1 MSDIAWEKAHIRLQI
16 REQRKFITEDELAA
30 GDRDLLSEFKA
41 VLKEDKNFKKIFDK
55 AHTVAVYKAVRGELP
70 CDALANYI
78 KGSGKKTVYPRVQG
92 DDMEFVEIRNPAKE
106 LVPGS
111 FGIPEPAASLKP
123 YEKDKIDIVIVPGIA
138 FDEAGNRLGQGKG
151 YYDRRIASFP
161 EGKRPLLI
169 GVCMDF
175 QLMSLIPVE
184 SSDIPVD
191 MLLCI

>member
-1 MSDIAWEKAHIRLQI
+1 MSDTAWEKAHIRSQI
-16 REQRKFITEDELAA
+16 REQRKFITQDELAA

-41 VLKEDKNFKKIFDK
+41 VLKEDKSFKKVFDK

-70 CDALANYI
+70 CDALTNYF
-78 KGSGKKTVYPRVQG
+78 KGSGKKIVYPRVQS
-92 DDMEFVEIRNPAKE
+92 DDMEFVEIRNAAKE
-106 LVPGS
+106 LVPGA

-123 YEKDKIDIVIVPGIA
+123 YAKDKIDIVIVPGIA

-151 YYDRRIASFP
+151 YYDRWIASFP
-161 EGKRPLLI
+161 EDKRPLLI